1 MPVFQMPRRRASV
14 LLPSLPLAH
23 LNDILLTMP
32 VALDFF
38 VKYGYLILFLWVL
51 AEQLGV
57 PVPSAPLLIT
67 TGTLTATHRLHLVL
81 SLGVVVAAC
90 LFSDVL
96 WYSMGKRFG
105 GAVVRLLC
113 RLSMESNTCVKKTES
128 YFSRNGAR
136 ALLLAKFVPGL
147 STVAA
152 PIAGQTGMAMRSF
165 LLYDAAG
172 SLLWALTFI
181 LGGRFFGDF
190 LKHHSS
196 VFPSVS
202 HTAGVLFVL
211 LLVGFLIYRFFRQRA
226 FLKEM
231 RAARVDP
238 AELKE
243 MLEQNQ
249 QVYVVD
255 LRHPL
260 DYLPDPRT
268 IPGAVMLTPDKLVQ
282 KTADIP
288 RDRDV
293 VLFCTCPSEATAA
306 RMALTLRKAG
316 IYRVRPLRGGFD
328 EWKRLGYP
336 LQQIHP
342 AERDGPVPQ
351 QQGIIS

>member
-1 MPVFQMPRRRASV
+1 
-14 LLPSLPLAH
+14 
-23 LNDILLTMP
+23 MP

-38 VKYGYLILFLWVL
+38 VKYGYFILFLWVL

-67 TGTLTATHRLHLVL
+67 AGTLTVTHRLNLLL
-81 SLGVVVAAC
+81 SILVVVLAC
-90 LFSDVL
+90 LLSDTI
-96 WYSMGKRFG
+96 WYYMGKRYG

-113 RLSMESNTCVKKTES
+113 RLAMESNTCVKKTEG

-136 ALLLAKFVPGL
+136 ALLLAKFIPGL

-152 PIAGQTGMAMRSF
+152 PIAGQTGMPMRFF

-172 SLLWALTFI
+172 SLLWALAFI

-190 LKHHSS
+190 LKHHPD

-202 HTAGVLFVL
+202 HAAGVLFVL
-211 LLVGFLIYRFFRQRA
+211 LLIGFLVYRFVRQRA
-226 FLKEM
+226 FIKEM
-231 RAARVDP
+231 RAARVEPD
-238 AELKE
+238 ELKQ
-243 MLEQNQ
+243 MLDQNQ
-249 QVYVVD
+249 QVYIVD

-268 IPGAVMLTPDKLVQ
+268 IPGAVMLTPDKLVER
-282 KTADIP
+282 TGSIP

-306 RMALTLRKAG
+306 KMALTLRKAG

-336 LQQIHP
+336 LQEIHTEAVAQP
-342 AERDGPVPQ
+342 AR
-351 QQGIIS
+351 